1 MHWFWVHVC
10 VSVGVITT
18 KHEQHVVISDSQ
30 TEWCATKHTP
40 NIAHSFEKLYMPRHH
55 FVLLFS
61 MSETTY
67 ASVKKKQIRFYSEP
81 KYREKSTLITRRKN
95 YLRYQFLQIPSWKHV
110 CSNQQ
115 RRYGCCHKQ
124 NQWCVHTKLVWQDLF
139 QIFECTKWYAL
150 VMPQNRTSIFF
161 QQSIFHR
168 CCGLNEFNQLQINS
182 KLQVGFNFFS
192 FEL

>member
-110 CSNQQ
+110 RSNQQ
-115 RRYGCCHKQ
+115 WCDVYIQ
-124 NQWCVHTKLVWQDLF
+124 NWCDKTFFRFLNVRSDTLWWCLKIERQFSSSKVF
-139 QIFECTKWYAL
+139 
-150 VMPQNRTSIFF
+150 SI
-161 QQSIFHR
+161 
-168 CCGLNEFNQLQINS
+168 G
-182 KLQVGFNFFS
+182 VVA
-192 FEL
+192 